1 MTVPRGDNPD
11 RRPEGAVACRA
22 PEESPLFRFV
32 HDLVYGYGS
41 FMFFT
46 RPSANLLLVACTMM
60 RPWVGLVGMLGG
72 ISTLLFRRWLGLSM
86 VAAGGLEV
94 VNGILA
100 GLLVGYFFAPEWR
113 SVALG
118 VCAGPF
124 AVLVSAWMGDAL
136 RRAGLPLLSGSF
148 VIVGAGLLAAGR
160 AIGLHFA
167 PPPELVPL
175 DWMPAPFYEFLRALG
190 GIYLTRTVE
199 GGAFVLAALA
209 LSSRTLVL
217 LAVMAHGIA
226 QVILLG
232 LHVPAGGLAGSSA
245 ASAAIMAAIMTG
257 GLFAAPSLRAT
268 GVAAFAAG
276 CAAVAALSLY
286 NALFF
291 MALPPLSLPYLVVT
305 WLVMLTLRPERG
317 AVWARYWMAPS
328 LPERSLERAR
338 QAEARGLSPHSVG
351 LRAPFYGRWDVYQSF
366 DGPHTHQGPWR
377 HALDFHRLLDGQA
390 YRGDGSQLSDFYC
403 FGQIVRSPAWGQVV
417 AVRADLADNAPG
429 EVDAVNC
436 WGNYV
441 LIAIGNGNFVLVAHL
456 RQGSVTVAVGEA
468 LVPGQP
474 IGQCGNS
481 GRSPQPHIHLHVQE
495 GMTLGSPTRP
505 FHLSGVC
512 IDGRFV
518 LDDIPAERDRVS
530 VPHVSEALKR
540 SLHYQIGRRLAYGG
554 ADGSELVLEV
564 DLGPTNTFGL
574 VAGSGARI
582 LLAESDNLLA
592 LYERFGPRDPLFDAF
607 VLAVGLTPL
616 IDIEAEWSDAP
627 PVRLLPLPRSLKAL
641 RWLLPGLIRGA
652 AAYRR
657 DWDGEAQAWRQSGS
671 HTLTLLGRALWTS
684 RTSAMITEGG
694 GIVAF
699 SLDAPGTAVEASL
712 TRLGFKSDTG
722 VEGWDQP
729 IVRAS

>member
-1 MTVPRGDNPD
+1 VTVPRGDNPE
-11 RRPEGAVACRA
+11 RRA
-22 PEESPLFRFV
+22 PAEPKCQVAAERPLFKFI

-60 RPWVGLVGMLGG
+60 RPWVGLLGMLAG
-72 ISTLLFRRWLGLSM
+72 ISTLLFRRWLGLSL

-113 SVALG
+113 AVALAL
-118 VCAGPF
+118 CAGPF

-136 RRAGLPLLSGSF
+136 RRANLPLLSGSF
-148 VIVGAGLLAAGR
+148 VMVGAGLLAAGR
-160 AIGLHFA
+160 AMALPFA

-175 DWMPAPFYEFLRALG
+175 EWMPAPVYEFLRALG

-217 LAVMAHGIA
+217 LAVMAHAMA
-226 QVILLG
+226 QAVLLG
-232 LHVPAGGLAGSSA
+232 LGIPAGGLAGSSA

-276 CAAVAALSLY
+276 CATVAALSLY

-291 MALPPLSLPYLVVT
+291 MALPPLSLPFLVVT

-317 AVWARYWMAPS
+317 AAWSRYWMAPS

-351 LRAPFYGRWDVYQSF
+351 LRAPFFGRWDVYQSF

-377 HALDFHRLLDGQA
+377 HALDFHRMVDGHA
-390 YRGDGSQLSDFYC
+390 YRGDGGQLGDFYC

-417 AVRADLADNAPG
+417 ALRSDLADNAPG
-429 EVDAVNC
+429 EVDPVNC

-441 LIAIGNGNFVLVAHL
+441 LVAIGNDNYVLIAHL
-456 RQGSVTVAVGEA
+456 RQGSVTVGVGET
-468 LVPGQP
+468 LVPGHP

-481 GRSPQPHIHLHVQE
+481 GRSPQPHIHLHVQV
-495 GMTLGSPTRP
+495 GPALGSPTRP
-505 FHLSGVC
+505 FHLSGIC
-512 IDGRFV
+512 IDHRFV
-518 LDDIPAERDRVS
+518 LDAVPAERDKVA

-554 ADGSELVLEV
+554 ADGAELVLEV

-574 VAGSGARI
+574 AAGSGARI
-582 LLAESDNLLA
+582 LMAESDNLLA
-592 LYERFGPRDPLFDAF
+592 LYERFGAPDPLFDAF

-627 PVRLLPLPRSLKAL
+627 PARLLPLSRPLRLL
-641 RWLLPGLIRGA
+641 RWLLPGLIGVKSH
-652 AAYRR
+652 YRR
-657 DWDGEAQAWRQSGS
+657 DWDGEAQAWRQGGTHS
-671 HTLTLLGRALWTS
+671 LTLAGRALWQCQS
-684 RTSAMITEGG
+684 SAMITEGG
-694 GIVAF
+694 GIVGF
-699 SLDAPGTAVEASL
+699 SLAGPGTALKAQL

-722 VEGWDQP
+722 VEGWEQP
-729 IVRAS
+729 VARAS